1 MREFLRD
8 GRRSIELSHEG
19 ALAPDDPLGLL
30 LRGQKAAMKE
40 DHEGAARAFES
51 ALRVAPKAWPR
62 RSDALLALLASLER
76 GKKPDACVELATT
89 TLTANELSRSSTLA
103 DFCSH
108 ALDCAAESSAKER
121 AKELRELVQK
131 TLLDLALD
139 PGASLSADDR
149 GDALRIAWDAREAL
163 GDHAGALEA
172 AKLRLDVLEKA
183 AKLAPTPAVASTF
196 DGARTE
202 TLIFLGR
209 ASEAVRFLREREREL
224 PDDYNPPHRLALAY
238 DALGDRASA
247 LDALDRAIAKAWGA
261 RKARMLDRRADIL
274 EKLERNADAAAAV
287 TAELDLLRALPP
299 GQKKPELEAKASER
313 LERLRS
319 APRATPSGKKR

>member
-8 GRRSIELSHEG
+8 GRRSIELSHVG
-19 ALAPDDPLGLL
+19 SLAPDDPLALL
-30 LRGQKAAMKE
+30 LAGQKAAMKE

-51 ALRVAPKAWPR
+51 ALRAAPKGWPR
-62 RSDALLALLASLER
+62 RSDALLALLSALER
-76 GKKPDACVELATT
+76 GKKPDACLERALT
-89 TLTANELSRSSTLA
+89 TLAGSELSRSPTLA
-103 DFCSH
+103 DFCSY
-108 ALDCAAESSAKER
+108 ALDCAAESNTKER
-121 AKELRELVQK
+121 AKRLRELVQK
-131 TLLDLALD
+131 TLVELALD
-139 PGASLSADDR
+139 PLASLSADDR

-172 AKLRLDVLEKA
+172 AKLRLDVLDKA

-202 TLIFLGR
+202 TLVFLGR
-209 ASEAVRFLREREREL
+209 ANEAVRFLREREREL

-238 DALGDRASA
+238 DALGERTSA

-274 EKLERNADAAAAV
+274 EKLERKADAATTIA
-287 TAELDLLRALPP
+287 AELELLQSLPP

-313 LERLRS
+313 LGRLRS
-319 APRATPSGKKR
+319 DSRAKLKGTKR